1 MSSNL
6 LILFHTH
13 PGTLNNEYFIAR
25 RLITDKE
32 NSRRISHSIVRIAV
46 FGISLG
52 LAVMIVTVSVA
63 TAFKQE
69 IRNKVIGFG
78 AEIQLINFDSNPS
91 YETRP
96 VSTHLPF
103 MDELRKTNGIKH
115 IQVFATKPGIIKT
128 ANEIQGIVVKGV
140 GPDFDWSFFKQ
151 NLKEGNVFSTN
162 DSLTSNNILIS
173 VKNAKLL
180 HLKTGDDLIM
190 YFVQDPPRMRKFKIA
205 GLYESGLEEFDKT
218 FAIADIRHIQKLN
231 NWGRDSVSG
240 YEITI
245 NDFDKLEDVTYEVK
259 LLSSYKMDE
268 SGNMV
273 KVIDIRSKYPQI
285 FDWLNLFNMNVTII
299 IILMLAVAGIN
310 MISGLLILILERTN
324 MIGIFKALGATNL
337 NIRKIFL
344 YLSGFLVLRGLLW
357 GNIIGLSICFLQK
370 RFHLLKLDPSAY
382 FLSTVPINFEFFYF
396 FLLNIGTLV
405 CVLLILLLP
414 SYIIARIS
422 PEKTIRYN

>member
-1 MSSNL
+1 
-6 LILFHTH
+6 
-13 PGTLNNEYFIAR
+13 LNNEYFIAR
-25 RLITDKE
+25 RLVNDKE
-32 NSRRISHSIVRIAV
+32 SSRKISRSIVRIAV

-52 LAVMIVTVSVA
+52 LAVMIITVAVV

-78 AEIQLINFDSNPS
+78 GEIQLLNFDSNSS

-96 VSTHLPF
+96 INKNIQF
-103 MDELRKTNGIKH
+103 IDELRKTEGIKH

-128 ANEIQGIVVKGV
+128 ANEIQGIVVKGI
-140 GPDFDWSFFKQ
+140 GPDFDWTFFKQ
-151 NLKEGNVFSTN
+151 NLKEGNIFSLN
-162 DSLTSNNILIS
+162 DSITSNSILLS

-190 YFVQDPPRMRKFKIA
+190 YFVQDPPRMRKFKIS

-218 FAIADIRHIQKLN
+218 IAVADIRHIQKLN

-240 YEITI
+240 YEIFI
-245 NDFDKLEDVTYEVK
+245 KDFDKLDAITYQVK
-259 LLSSYKMDE
+259 LISSNKPDE
-268 SGNMV
+268 EGNMI
-273 KVIDIRSKYPQI
+273 KVMDIRTKYPQI

-310 MISGLLILILERTN
+310 MISGLLVIILERTN
-324 MIGIFKALGATNL
+324 MIGILKALGATNI

-344 YLSGFLVLRGLLW
+344 YLSGFLILRGLLW
-357 GNIIGLSICFLQK
+357 GNIIGLTICILQK
-370 RFHLLKLDPSAY
+370 TFHILKLDPSAY

-396 FLLNIGTLV
+396 LLLNIGTLLS
-405 CVLLILLLP
+405 VLLILLLP
-414 SYIIARIS
+414 SYIISRIS